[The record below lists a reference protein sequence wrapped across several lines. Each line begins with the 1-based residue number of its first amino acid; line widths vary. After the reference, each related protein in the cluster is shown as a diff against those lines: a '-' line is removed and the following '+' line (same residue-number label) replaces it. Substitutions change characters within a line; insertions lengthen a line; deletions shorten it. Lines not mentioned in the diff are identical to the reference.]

1 VVHKVYDTVLL
12 LVLVNDVGAH
22 KLLLEILFL
31 ISLEEK
37 PNLGENLGG
46 MF

>member
-1 VVHKVYDTVLL
+1 MVHKVYDTVLL
-12 LVLVNDVGAH
+12 LVLVGAH